1 MRKLK
6 KYGGKVAEKLPRKKT
21 LNVHVIRRNQ
31 KFKVKSNKQ
40 VCGTNEC
47 KSDVEQII
55 NMRNIYLSLQD

>member
-6 KYGGKVAEKLPRKKT
+6 KYGGKVAEKLPRKKN